1 MSEIRDA
8 VTALLGGHVLPAAHG
23 GQDDGAA
30 RAAFAALAAQGWTR
44 VGLPERLGGNG
55 GTLADAADAAAAAT
69 YLGVATPL
77 ADQVLIA
84 NAAAGLLGIAVP
96 ASATCVLPVVVDA
109 GTVTGVPW
117 ASWASHLLVADR
129 AGEVALIAAGEA
141 RVTPG
146 ANLAGLP
153 SDGVTVGG
161 AVSKAASGA
170 GAVRGAI
177 GRGAAA
183 ADLITLL
190 GALAR
195 SVQIAA
201 ALRRCQDLSVTY
213 ARQRRQFGR
222 ALADLPVIQQ
232 ELAALAGEAAAAQA
246 ASHAAIGEAAAD
258 AARRAAIGEAAGG
271 PADWWTA
278 PTQAAARAVAAA
290 KVRAGLAATAGARS
304 AHQIHGA
311 IGITREYEL
320 HVHTRSLW
328 AWRDEYGAE
337 RTWARRLGETVRAS
351 PDGLWASMVPVPGT
365 DIVTSH

>member
-8 VTALLGGHVLPAAHG
+8 VTAVLGRQALRAADG
-23 GQDDGAA
+23 GQDDGAS
-30 RAAFAALAAQGWTR
+30 RAAFAQLSAQGWTR

-55 GTLADAADAAAAAT
+55 GTLADAADVAAAAT
-69 YLGVATPL
+69 YLGVASPL

-96 ASATCVLPVVVDA
+96 ASATCVLPVVADA
-109 GTVTGVPW
+109 GRATGMPW

-129 AGEVALIAAGEA
+129 AGSVALVAASEA

-153 SDGVTVGG
+153 SDGVTLG
-161 AVSKAASGA
+161 AAATGA
-170 GAVRGAI
+170 TVARGA
-177 GRGAAA
+177 GAAA

-213 ARQRRQFGR
+213 ARQRSQFGR

-246 ASHAAIGEAAAD
+246 AA
-258 AARRAAIGEAAGG
+258 RAAIGEAADG
-271 PADWWTA
+271 PGDWWTA
-278 PTQAAARAVAAA
+278 PTHAATRAVAAA

-337 RTWARRLGETVRAS
+337 RTWARQLGDTVRAS
-351 PDGLWASMVPVPGT
+351 PDGLWASIVPAPGKDT
-365 DIVTSH
+365 AGTH

>member
-1 MSEIRDA
+1 
-8 VTALLGGHVLPAAHG
+8 
-23 GQDDGAA
+23 
-30 RAAFAALAAQGWTR
+30 
-44 VGLPERLGGNG
+44 
-55 GTLADAADAAAAAT
+55 
-69 YLGVATPL
+69 
-77 ADQVLIA
+77 
-84 NAAAGLLGIAVP
+84 VP

-109 GTVTGVPW
+109 GTATGVPW

-141 RVTPG
+141 RVTPEV
-146 ANLAGLP
+146 NLAGLP

-161 AVSKAASGA
+161 ADSKAASGGDVTR
-170 GAVRGAI
+170 GAV
-177 GRGAAA
+177 GRGTAA

-201 ALRRCQDLSVTY
+201 ALSRCQDLSVTY

-246 ASHAAIGEAAAD
+246 TS
-258 AARRAAIGEAAGG
+258 RAAIGEAAGG

-278 PTQAAARAVAAA
+278 PTHAAARAVAAA

-351 PDGLWASMVPVPGT
+351 PDGLWASMAPVPAR
-365 DIVTSH
+365 ISSPVTRA

>member
-1 MSEIRDA
+1 MEQPMSEIRDA
-8 VTALLGGHVLPAAHG
+8 VTALLGGHVLRAADG
-23 GQDDGAA
+23 GQDDGAL
-30 RAAFAALAAQGWTR
+30 RAAFAELTAQGWTR

-84 NAAAGLLGIAVP
+84 NAAAGLFGIAVP
-96 ASATCVLPVVVDA
+96 ETATCVLPVVADA
-109 GTVTGVPW
+109 GTATRVPW

-129 AGEVALIAAGEA
+129 AGDVALVAAREV

-146 ANLAGLP
+146 TNLAGLP
-153 SDGVTVGG
+153 SDSVTLGG
-161 AVSKAASGA
+161 AASGA
-170 GAVRGAI
+170 GVVRG
-177 GRGAAA
+177 GGAAA

-201 ALRRCQDLSVTY
+201 ALARCQDLSVTY

-222 ALADLPVIQQ
+222 ALADLPVMQQ
-232 ELAALAGEAAAAQA
+232 ELAALAGEAAAAEA
-246 ASHAAIGEAAAD
+246 ASRAAIGEAAA
-258 AARRAAIGEAAGG
+258 G
-271 PADWWTA
+271 PGDWWTA
-278 PTQAAARAVAAA
+278 PAHAAARSVAAA
-290 KVRAGLAATAGARS
+290 KVRAGLAATSGARS

-337 RTWARRLGETVRAS
+337 RTWARRLGDTVTAS
-351 PDGLWASMVPVPGT
+351 PDGLWASMVPAPGQ
-365 DIVTSH
+365 DIVSSH

>member
-1 MSEIRDA
+1 MSEIGDA
-8 VTALLGGHVLPAAHG
+8 VTALLGGHGLRAADD

-30 RAAFAALAAQGWTR
+30 RAAFAALTAQGWTR
-44 VGLPERLGGNG
+44 VGLPERLDGNG
-55 GTLADAADAAAAAT
+55 GTLADAADVAAAAT

-96 ASATCVLPVVVDA
+96 EAATCVLPVVADA
-109 GTVTGVPW
+109 GTATRVAW

-129 AGEVALIAAGEA
+129 AGEVALVAASDV

-146 ANLAGLP
+146 ANLADLP
-153 SDGVTVGG
+153 SDGVTLGGSAGNATTRAGVGLG
-161 AVSKAASGA
+161 G
-170 GAVRGAI
+170 
-177 GRGAAA
+177 GAAA

-232 ELAALAGEAAAAQA
+232 ELAALAGQAAAAQA
-246 ASHAAIGEAAAD
+246 AS
-258 AARRAAIGEAAGG
+258 RAALSQAVAAGS
-271 PADWWTA
+271 ADWWTGSA
-278 PTQAAARAVAAA
+278 QAAARSIAAA

-328 AWRDEYGAE
+328 AWRD
-337 RTWARRLGETVRAS
+337 
-351 PDGLWASMVPVPGT
+351 
-365 DIVTSH
+365 

>member
-8 VTALLGGHVLPAAHG
+8 VTALLGGHALRTADG
-23 GQDDGAA
+23 GRDDGAA
-30 RAAFAALAAQGWTR
+30 RAAFAELTAQGWTR
-44 VGLPERLGGNG
+44 VGLPESLGGNG
-55 GTLADAADAAAAAT
+55 GTLADAADVTAAAA

-84 NAAAGLLGIAVP
+84 NAAASLLGIAVP
-96 ASATCVLPVVVDA
+96 AAATCVLPVVAEA
-109 GTVTGVPW
+109 GTATGVPW

-129 AGEVALIAAGEA
+129 AGEVAVIDAREA
-141 RVTPG
+141 LVTPG
-146 ANLAGLP
+146 ANLADEP
-153 SDGVTVGG
+153 NDGVTLDT
-161 AVSKAASGA
+161 AVSGAAVSGA
-170 GAVRGAI
+170 GTS
-177 GRGAAA
+177 GAAA

-222 ALADLPVIQQ
+222 LLADLPVIQQ
-232 ELAALAGEAAAAQA
+232 ELAALAGETAAAQA
-246 ASHAAIGEAAAD
+246 AS
-258 AARRAAIGEAAGG
+258 RAAIGAAAGG
-271 PADWWTA
+271 RGDWWMA
-278 PTQAAARAVAAA
+278 AEHAAARSVAAA

-337 RTWARRLGETVRAS
+337 RTWARRLGDTVRAS
-351 PDGLWASMVPVPGT
+351 PDGLWASIVPAHGDDSVS
-365 DIVTSH
+365 SH